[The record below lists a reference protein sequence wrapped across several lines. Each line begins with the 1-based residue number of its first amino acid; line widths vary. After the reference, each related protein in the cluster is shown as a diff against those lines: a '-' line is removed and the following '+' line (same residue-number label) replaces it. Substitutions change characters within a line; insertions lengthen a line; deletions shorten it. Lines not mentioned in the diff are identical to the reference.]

1 GGTAVCSLEGQRR
14 WQPAT
19 STGWPHGPRVGLR
32 RRSPLGASPGP
43 ALEAPRA
50 VVPRVLPRRTS
61 REQRWR
67 QSVWPN
73 DDRAPPCTVAPHT
86 ASQRSCMRMCCLV
99 MSRVV
104 SSCILGHGL
113 SSLSARIGTSH
124 LYAGFPHRHQDL
136 AARTLT
142 PQWARGVLERGA
154 GTLTRPF
161 LDADGYLIG
170 LTWLCLSALSQGLVF
185 HDRSLP

>member
-1 GGTAVCSLEGQRR
+1 VCSVEGQRR
-14 WQPAT
+14 WQLAT

-73 DDRAPPCTVAPHT
+73 DDRAPPCTVALPYRFPALLYEDVLPCYVPRGLLLH
-86 ASQRSCMRMCCLV
+86 
-99 MSRVV
+99 SRPWTQLTV
-104 SSCILGHGL
+104 C
-113 SSLSARIGTSH
+113 A
-124 LYAGFPHRHQDL
+124 HRHL
-136 AARTLT
+136 ASLRWFSAPPPRLGGSHTDPTMSKRCAR
-142 PQWARGVLERGA
+142 ER
-154 GTLTRPF
+154 TRNSTRPF